1 MKTVDERIENLSDEM
16 LNLFVEGVAH
26 INCGGFDKLSC
37 NDCPLQ
43 IDGAC
48 LCVKLY
54 DEKEHR
60 KAKARTNYE
69 ETVAASTSEKT
80 VATSTTEL
88 ESKAQEL
95 VKQLDLLVELLSKF

>member
-16 LNLFVEGVAH
+16 LNLFVENVSR

-43 IDGAC
+43 IDGSC
-48 LCVKLY
+48 LCVKFY

-60 KAKARTNYE
+60 KAKALSN
-69 ETVAASTSEKT
+69 EKT

-88 ESKAQEL
+88 EAKAQEL
-95 VKQLDLLVELLSKF
+95 VKQLDILVELLSKF

>member
-16 LNLFVEGVAH
+16 LNVFVEGVAR
-26 INCGGFDKLSC
+26 INCGGFDKLTC
-37 NDCPLQ
+37 TECPLQ

-60 KAKARTNYE
+60 KVKALANK
-69 ETVAASTSEKT
+69 ETAPTPNT
-80 VATSTTEL
+80 DL
-88 ESKAQEL
+88 EAKAQEL
-95 VKQLDLLVELLSKF
+95 VKQLDHLVELLSKF

>member
-16 LNLFVEGVAH
+16 LNLFVENVSR

-37 NDCPLQ
+37 NECPLQ

-48 LCVKLY
+48 LCVKFY

-60 KAKARTNYE
+60 KARALANE
-69 ETVAASTSEKT
+69 ETVATSN
-80 VATSTTEL
+80 TEL
-88 ESKAQEL
+88 EAKAQEL
-95 VKQLDLLVELLSKF
+95 VKQLDHLVELLSKF

>member
-1 MKTVDERIENLSDEM
+1 MKTVDERIENLSDEV
-16 LNLFVEGVAH
+16 LTLFVDGVAH

-43 IDGAC
+43 IGGSC

-60 KAKARTNYE
+60 KAKERSNE
-69 ETVAASTSEKT
+69 ETAATPN
-80 VATSTTEL
+80 TEL
-88 ESKAQEL
+88 EAKAQEL

>member
-1 MKTVDERIENLSDEM
+1 MKDVDERIANLNDE
-16 LNLFVEGVAH
+16 LLGNFIKGVAR
-26 INCGGFDKLSC
+26 INCGSLSC
-37 NDCPLQ
+37 NYCPLQ

-48 LCVKLY
+48 MCVKLF
-54 DEKEHR
+54 DEEEHR

-88 ESKAQEL
+88 EAKAQEL
-95 VKQLDLLVELLSKF
+95 VKQLDHLVELLSKF

>member
-16 LNLFVEGVAH
+16 LNLFVDGVAR

-48 LCVKLY
+48 LCVRLY

-60 KAKARTNYE
+60 KIKEHTNE
-69 ETVAASTSEKT
+69 ET
-80 VATSTTEL
+80 VATSTNEL
-88 ESKAQEL
+88 EAKAHEL
-95 VKQLDLLVELLSKF
+95 VKQLDLLVELLNKF

>member
-16 LNLFVEGVAH
+16 LDVFVEGVAR
-26 INCGGFDKLSC
+26 INCGGFDKLTCSE
-37 NDCPLQ
+37 CPLQ

-60 KAKARTNYE
+60 KVKARANKE
-69 ETVAASTSEKT
+69 T
-80 VATSTTEL
+80 VATSDTEL
-88 ESKAQEL
+88 EAKAHEI
-95 VKQLDLLVELLSKF
+95 VKQLDLLVELLNKF

>member
-16 LNLFVEGVAH
+16 LNLFVDGVAR

-37 NDCPLQ
+37 NDCPFQ

-60 KAKARTNYE
+60 KAKEHTKE
-69 ETVAASTSEKT
+69 ET
-80 VATSTTEL
+80 VATSTTDL
-88 ESKAQEL
+88 EAKAQEL

>member
-1 MKTVDERIENLSDEM
+1 MKTIDERIENLSDEM
-16 LNLFVEGVAH
+16 LNLFVDDLTP

-43 IDGAC
+43 IGGVC

-60 KAKARTNYE
+60 KAKERSNE
-69 ETVAASTSEKT
+69 EAA
-80 VATSTTEL
+80 ATPNTEL
-88 ESKAQEL
+88 DAKAQEL
-95 VKQLDLLVELLSKF
+95 VKQLDLLVELLNKF

>member
-16 LNLFVEGVAH
+16 LNVFVDGVAR
-26 INCGGFDKLSC
+26 IYCGGFDKLTC
-37 NDCPLQ
+37 TECPLQ

-60 KAKARTNYE
+60 KVKALANE
-69 ETVAASTSEKT
+69 ETVPTPNT
-80 VATSTTEL
+80 DL

-95 VKQLDLLVELLSKF
+95 VKQLDHLVELLSKF

>member
-1 MKTVDERIENLSDEM
+1 MKTTDERIENLSDEM
-16 LNLFVEGVAH
+16 LNLFVEGVAR

-37 NDCPLQ
+37 NECPLQ

-60 KAKARTNYE
+60 KVKARTKE
-69 ETVAASTSEKT
+69 AT
-80 VATSTTEL
+80 VATSTTDL
-88 ESKAQEL
+88 EAKAQEL
-95 VKQLDLLVELLSKF
+95 VKQLDLLVELLNKF